1 MGELRTMGGID
12 DGGWVGGEGG
22 GHVDHDRD
30 HGRLMVY
37 YWCVDVGRLWLVPM
51 AFYHYACDSSR

>member
-22 GHVDHDRD
+22 GT
-30 HGRLMVY
+30 LITIAIT
-37 YWCVDVGRLWLVPM
+37 VG
-51 AFYHYACDSSR
+51 